1 MAHLIPGEP
10 PRGRLAG
17 IDLIIL
23 LLQIAENVCCQSGE
37 TRITTKALEQRDLG
51 PDTAALAAFSAM
63 LSPQLGST

>member
-23 LLQIAENVCCQSGE
+23 LLEMTENVWCQSDE
-37 TRITTKALEQRDLG
+37 MRITTNALEQRDLG
-51 PDTAALAAFSAM
+51 PDTAALSAFSAM
-63 LSPQLGST
+63 CSPQLGST